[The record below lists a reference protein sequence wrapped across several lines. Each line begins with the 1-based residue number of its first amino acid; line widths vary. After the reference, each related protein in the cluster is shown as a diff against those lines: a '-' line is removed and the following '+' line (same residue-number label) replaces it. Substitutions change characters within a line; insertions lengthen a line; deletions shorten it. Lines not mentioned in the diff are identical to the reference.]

1 VKTPKNWWH
10 ALITRLNS
18 RARLKKNEQALP
30 ALSMKTWPLYVDIVL
45 QAFKTIVYYVAA
57 VVAIGGVFG
66 IGLLA
71 GYFAAIVSNTSVP
84 SKTAMARTLSNVEGG
99 HRMLP
104 PSAAQV
110 TTFCQ
115 ASYHS

>member
-1 VKTPKNWWH
+1 
-10 ALITRLNS
+10 
-18 RARLKKNEQALP
+18 
-30 ALSMKTWPLYVDIVL
+30 MKTWPLYVDIVL